1 MLTAALAG
9 FFLILEFL
17 VSLLSSGPQDILAQT
32 AWQEETV
39 GLPNGVGL
47 LEAAVLGVSLVLAL
61 AVLIASAGW
70 PLSRGSFRPTLS
82 LATGALAAIALAG
95 VGAYLAFSGV
105 LGENVAYS
113 EHTVHRSILE
123 PGGLALIAAIFLT
136 LIIAGFINRYAL
148 GLLIVAWLAAASVF
162 GFLDPAPV
170 DGLYLF
176 QRPERLE
183 VTLEYADVVER
194 YQQTDTPLIE
204 EPEAPPEPPEEV
216 EAQQPPVVNISV
228 VADVMVEQLEAPP
241 PVPVFWVSGAFHT
254 RYLRTATGDVY
265 ENGTWTQLDPGHLP
279 VDEDNLVPD
288 SVIAALEGLRATE
301 SGIAQPERLNQA
313 LLAYPTLEAVQYVP
327 DVIVITPYYEGETFG
342 EGVVPSADHLVR
354 VFVPASYY
362 PFSGTLRV
370 SGPTGSYQL
379 NTTVPQFAPSDILAA
394 GPAQDSTYLQ
404 LPDDLPARV
413 LELAE
418 QFRGDESPYLRAN
431 RLHGF
436 LREKFAYFTPEPGRT
451 VIARPDGQDPID
463 WFLFERRGGDS
474 RSFSNAFAILA
485 RAAGIPAR
493 VVAGWA
499 IEADGEAQIVTA
511 DQAHQWAEIALEGIG
526 WVRFDPTRHDAFPPD
541 VVEAQLPMLVE
552 ELQGSE
558 DPQERQEAAE
568 ALGDIAAPEA
578 LPALVDAAINDES
591 TAVQLTAETALHKI
605 GTDELIEL
613 LLNHE
618 DPLVRE
624 AAADGLRVVG
634 TSRAVDPLRQALS
647 SDVDARVRLATV
659 KALEKIGGERAE
671 EGLLQAALSD
681 EDQGVRER
689 SVLALGK
696 NKAAWTVAE
705 IATLLRSDADPVIRA
720 AAAWS
725 LGEIQ
730 VPGALLPLVEA
741 RSDDPVEAV
750 RQAAAEA
757 LLKWDRNALIRV
769 LEESDNP
776 EERATAARLL
786 GELGDVRAAPALVE
800 ALDDPEAVVRLAALD
815 ALKLL
820 GNYIALENGG
830 GHLSI
835 NGATS
840 LFIPG
845 TTALTAT
852 KPPHI
857 PVFAVEGAS
866 HTSYLRSAVGEIYV
880 NGSWLASKGPGYLNE
895 DYTVSIPYGDI
906 HPTVDAAST
915 HTNEIAV
922 TSHDTSRRLAAGV
935 VPISKR
941 LSKMF
946 VRGTYWQKSAT
957 FTMDDPTSRF
967 AWVAEVDDF
976 SDAQLNAAGRWPGGV
991 ESPNTALPEW
1001 ALRGRIHDLA
1011 VEITAGHSTSY
1022 AQAKAIE
1029 TYLRTNYTYSFAES
1043 PQDALPPPGQDP
1055 VDWFLFDKREGT
1067 CGTFSSAFV
1076 MLARSVGLPAR
1087 VVSGWAIGQTPYQQT
1102 VSTDQ
1107 AHQWAEVAFEGLGWV
1122 EFEPTAAG
1130 PGSRAAL
1137 NTLGGGNKDAV
1148 VEALQAL
1155 EEAGEQVTELENGG
1169 FVVEKGGGQYFVPGT
1184 TTAQAPGLLKTPL
1197 FTVTGAAETGYLRT
1211 ATGDVYEDGRWRQL
1225 DPVTIGA
1232 QPSEIVSAVI
1242 WRHLSSADGNFAD
1255 LPFERRANASL
1266 LGVQTFFYS
1275 QRTDEITIRSINPN
1289 TGLPSGAMPVSRDLA
1304 TMSLEGQYF
1313 PYSRTFRSDVSTG
1326 TYSFSTH
1333 IESFSRDVYEQA
1345 RPATDPTY
1353 LQLPP
1358 GLPDRIR
1365 ALALRITQG
1374 QRSTY
1379 AKAKAIETYLRTTYP
1394 YRLADSPEDRPPSGR
1409 DPVDWFLFD
1418 HREGTCGVFSSAFV
1432 VLARSVG
1439 IPARVVSGWAISA
1452 MPETQTVKANQAH
1465 QWAEIGLENVGWVTI
1480 EATASGGPPSRAVGG
1495 GGDGGSSSQP
1505 GGDVPD
1511 DPPPPPPPPLD
1522 TVTDITLSPAEV
1534 RRERPFTVGGTVYTV
1549 TGHTVDGMTVEIYV
1563 NETKEHGGTKIGTAT
1578 TRFGRWS
1585 AEVSL
1590 PRDMERG
1597 PYQLLAH
1604 AVANDHFEESWSDP
1618 DISVFSGTGLELTGP
1633 TRVPVDD
1640 EAEFSGKLTE
1650 ETGDGVEGSEL
1661 EIVVDG
1667 TVADTIT
1674 TEAFGRFSFT
1684 RAFPDPGPHWVE
1696 VKLKDQEYLLDNR
1709 ARINLEVTLPTATA
1723 VEAPVSV
1730 EVGEEFRVT
1739 GTLHGARGEPLEDR
1753 VVRVQIGGL
1762 PAQQVS
1768 TDAEGAFELTGAL
1781 DSPGAVTV
1789 HAEFPGDGPVLQ
1801 SQATARLSVRES
1813 SLLTLNGPSAIELGD
1828 GATFTGR
1835 LSTTADAPI
1844 AQSTLSIFDG
1854 GGAELATLT
1863 TDDDGGF
1870 SYEHEAFFQSGSQSL
1885 AAQFPGADFIVAS
1898 SARFAFSV
1906 LAPTSMSLESPEI
1919 VRDSETFTLRGSLS
1933 DGNGQPVPGVEVE
1946 VTGSGARTLTTDADG
1961 VFTWEALAVFEQGV
1975 ADSPHESPFSVEV
1988 AFAGSDKLAPSAAAA
2003 DVVIGVPRV
2012 VLEPLEP
2019 VARGEAVT
2027 LRGTALLGNRPME
2040 GVELTVGEQGGA
2052 VSDAAG
2058 AFAHLYR
2065 VPTDHPL
2072 GASEVTVAAADLNIS
2087 ESVSLEVRSAVNIIV
2102 SPVDKVRPGE
2112 LAMLQATLLDDRWE
2126 GVGQATLRTD
2136 GGVEIVTD
2144 RQGVALLELTVPDGQ
2159 EPVVLPVTFTFDGDD
2174 SHMPLTYL
2182 YGVTV
2187 TPLGFN
2193 WLLWV
2198 GAPGVVAALAAAGY
2212 AGRRM
2217 NVAPLPP
2224 ALRRRSMIAAQAA
2237 EAASMADE
2245 EANAEEAPVE
2255 TRAPVSLEIDF
2266 AKPAADLPD
2275 VWGVGEVVDIK
2286 VQTADSH
2293 GDALAGVELEVTVSG
2308 EDTAALVTGDD
2319 GACALRLAADETGE
2333 YMVAVAFA
2341 GDEDHLPASASRSYR
2356 VVDYREEIVRL
2367 YNVFLDWARETTGI
2381 DIDQATPREVE
2392 LMLVTRGTRVPQK
2405 SLDELISR
2413 FEEADYSEHPIARR
2427 HYASM
2432 YRAWR
2437 AVVEA

>member
-1 MLTAALAG
+1 
-9 FFLILEFL
+9 
-17 VSLLSSGPQDILAQT
+17 
-32 AWQEETV
+32 
-39 GLPNGVGL
+39 
-47 LEAAVLGVSLVLAL
+47 
-61 AVLIASAGW
+61 
-70 PLSRGSFRPTLS
+70 
-82 LATGALAAIALAG
+82 
-95 VGAYLAFSGV
+95 
-105 LGENVAYS
+105 
-113 EHTVHRSILE
+113 
-123 PGGLALIAAIFLT
+123 
-136 LIIAGFINRYAL
+136 
-148 GLLIVAWLAAASVF
+148 
-162 GFLDPAPV
+162 
-170 DGLYLF
+170 
-176 QRPERLE
+176 
-183 VTLEYADVVER
+183 
-194 YQQTDTPLIE
+194 
-204 EPEAPPEPPEEV
+204 
-216 EAQQPPVVNISV
+216 
-228 VADVMVEQLEAPP
+228 
-241 PVPVFWVSGAFHT
+241 
-254 RYLRTATGDVY
+254 
-265 ENGTWTQLDPGHLP
+265 
-279 VDEDNLVPD
+279 
-288 SVIAALEGLRATE
+288 
-301 SGIAQPERLNQA
+301 
-313 LLAYPTLEAVQYVP
+313 
-327 DVIVITPYYEGETFG
+327 
-342 EGVVPSADHLVR
+342 
-354 VFVPASYY
+354 
-362 PFSGTLRV
+362 
-370 SGPTGSYQL
+370 
-379 NTTVPQFAPSDILAA
+379 
-394 GPAQDSTYLQ
+394 
-404 LPDDLPARV
+404 
-413 LELAE
+413 
-418 QFRGDESPYLRAN
+418 
-431 RLHGF
+431 
-436 LREKFAYFTPEPGRT
+436 
-451 VIARPDGQDPID
+451 
-463 WFLFERRGGDS
+463 
-474 RSFSNAFAILA
+474 
-485 RAAGIPAR
+485 
-493 VVAGWA
+493 
-499 IEADGEAQIVTA
+499 
-511 DQAHQWAEIALEGIG
+511 
-526 WVRFDPTRHDAFPPD
+526 
-541 VVEAQLPMLVE
+541 
-552 ELQGSE
+552 
-558 DPQERQEAAE
+558 
-568 ALGDIAAPEA
+568 
-578 LPALVDAAINDES
+578 
-591 TAVQLTAETALHKI
+591 
-605 GTDELIEL
+605 
-613 LLNHE
+613 
-618 DPLVRE
+618 
-624 AAADGLRVVG
+624 
-634 TSRAVDPLRQALS
+634 
-647 SDVDARVRLATV
+647 
-659 KALEKIGGERAE
+659 
-671 EGLLQAALSD
+671 
-681 EDQGVRER
+681 
-689 SVLALGK
+689 
-696 NKAAWTVAE
+696 
-705 IATLLRSDADPVIRA
+705 
-720 AAAWS
+720 
-725 LGEIQ
+725 
-730 VPGALLPLVEA
+730 
-741 RSDDPVEAV
+741 
-750 RQAAAEA
+750 
-757 LLKWDRNALIRV
+757 
-769 LEESDNP
+769 
-776 EERATAARLL
+776 
-786 GELGDVRAAPALVE
+786 
-800 ALDDPEAVVRLAALD
+800 
-815 ALKLL
+815 
-820 GNYIALENGG
+820 
-830 GHLSI
+830 
-835 NGATS
+835 
-840 LFIPG
+840 
-845 TTALTAT
+845 
-852 KPPHI
+852 
-857 PVFAVEGAS
+857 
-866 HTSYLRSAVGEIYV
+866 
-880 NGSWLASKGPGYLNE
+880 
-895 DYTVSIPYGDI
+895 
-906 HPTVDAAST
+906 
-915 HTNEIAV
+915 
-922 TSHDTSRRLAAGV
+922 
-935 VPISKR
+935 
-941 LSKMF
+941 
-946 VRGTYWQKSAT
+946 
-957 FTMDDPTSRF
+957 MDDPTSRF

-991 ESPNTALPEW
+991 DSPNTALPEW

-1029 TYLRTNYTYSFAES
+1029 RYLRTNYTYAFAES

-1076 MLARSVGLPAR
+1076 LLARSVGLPAR

-1107 AHQWAEVAFEGLGWV
+1107 AHQWAEVALEGLGWV

-1137 NTLGGGNKDAV
+1137 DTLGGGGNEDAV
-1148 VEALQAL
+1148 VQALQAL

-1169 FVVEKGGGQYFVPGT
+1169 FLLEKGGSQYFVPGT
-1184 TTAQAPGLLKTPL
+1184 TTAQSPGLLKTPL
-1197 FTVTGAAETGYLRT
+1197 YTVTGAAETSYLRT

-1225 DPVTIGA
+1225 DPVFIGA
-1232 QPSEIVSAVI
+1232 QPNSSFSAVI
-1242 WRHLSSADGNFAD
+1242 WRHLSSAVGNFAG

-1266 LGVQTFFYS
+1266 FGVQTFFYS

-1304 TMSLEGQYF
+1304 TVSLEGQYF
-1313 PYSRTFRSDVSTG
+1313 PYSRTFRSGVSTG
-1326 TYSFSTH
+1326 AYSFSTH

-1345 RPATDPTY
+1345 RPASDPTY
-1353 LQLPP
+1353 TQLPP

-1374 QRSTY
+1374 HRSTY
-1379 AKAKAIETYLRTTYP
+1379 AKAKALEKYLRTTYP
-1394 YRLADSPEDRPPSGR
+1394 YRFADGPEDRPPSGR

-1452 MPETQTVKANQAH
+1452 KPGTQTVKASQAH
-1465 QWAEIGLENVGWVTI
+1465 QWAEIALDNIGWVTI
-1480 EATASGGPPSRAVGG
+1480 EATASGGPPSRAAGG

-1522 TVTDITLSPAEV
+1522 TVTAITQSPAEV

-1604 AVANDHFEESWSDP
+1604 AVANDDFEESWSDP

-1650 ETGDGVEGSEL
+1650 ETGEGVAGSEL

-1696 VKLKDQEYLLDNR
+1696 VKLKDQEYLLDNV
-1709 ARINLEVTLPTATA
+1709 ARINLEVTLPTATT

-1739 GTLHGARGEPLEDR
+1739 GMLRGARGEPLEGR
-1753 VVRVQIGGL
+1753 AVSVQIGGL
-1762 PAQQVS
+1762 PAQRVS

-1789 HAEFPGDGPVLQ
+1789 HAEFPGDGPVLL
-1801 SQATARLSVRES
+1801 SQATARLSVLES
-1813 SLLTLNGPSAIELGD
+1813 SLLTLNGPSAIELGG

-1835 LSTTADAPI
+1835 LTTTADAPI

-1854 GGAELATLT
+1854 GGSELATVT

-1885 AAQFPGADFIVAS
+1885 TAEFPGADFIVAS

-1906 LAPTSMSLESPEI
+1906 LAPTSMSLEAPEI

-1933 DGNGQPVPGVEVE
+1933 DGNGQPVPGVELE
-1946 VTGSGARTLTTDADG
+1946 VTGSGARTFTTDAGG
-1961 VFTWEALAVFEQGV
+1961 VFTWEALAVFDQAV

-2072 GASEVTVAAADLNIS
+2072 GASEVTVAVADLNIR
-2087 ESVSLEVRSAVNIIV
+2087 ESVTLEVRSAVNIIV

-2136 GGVEIVTD
+2136 DGVEIITD
-2144 RQGVALLELTVPDGQ
+2144 RQGVALLDFTVPDGQ

-2174 SHMPLTYL
+2174 FHMPLTYL

-2198 GAPGVVAALAAAGY
+2198 GAPSVVVALAAAGY
-2212 AGRRM
+2212 AGRRIG
-2217 NVAPLPP
+2217 VAPLPP
-2224 ALRRRSMIAAQAA
+2224 ALRRRSMVAAQAA

-2245 EANAEEAPVE
+2245 DADAEEAPVE
-2255 TRAPVSLEIDF
+2255 TRALVSLEIDF
-2266 AKPAADLPD
+2266 SKPAADLPD
-2275 VWGVGEVVDIK
+2275 VWGVGELVDIK
-2286 VQTADSH
+2286 VQTADSQ
-2293 GDALAGVELEVTVSG
+2293 GDALAGVELEITVTG
-2308 EDTAALVTGDD
+2308 EDPAALVTGDD

-2333 YMVAVAFA
+2333 YMVVVVFA
-2341 GDEDHLPASASRSYR
+2341 GDEDYLPTSASRSYR

-2367 YNVFLDWARETTGI
+2367 YNTFLDWARETTGS

-2437 AVVEA
+2437 DVVEA

>member
-1 MLTAALAG
+1 M
-9 FFLILEFL
+9 
-17 VSLLSSGPQDILAQT
+17 
-32 AWQEETV
+32 
-39 GLPNGVGL
+39 
-47 LEAAVLGVSLVLAL
+47 
-61 AVLIASAGW
+61 
-70 PLSRGSFRPTLS
+70 
-82 LATGALAAIALAG
+82 
-95 VGAYLAFSGV
+95 
-105 LGENVAYS
+105 
-113 EHTVHRSILE
+113 
-123 PGGLALIAAIFLT
+123 
-136 LIIAGFINRYAL
+136 
-148 GLLIVAWLAAASVF
+148 
-162 GFLDPAPV
+162 
-170 DGLYLF
+170 
-176 QRPERLE
+176 
-183 VTLEYADVVER
+183 
-194 YQQTDTPLIE
+194 
-204 EPEAPPEPPEEV
+204 
-216 EAQQPPVVNISV
+216 
-228 VADVMVEQLEAPP
+228 
-241 PVPVFWVSGAFHT
+241 
-254 RYLRTATGDVY
+254 
-265 ENGTWTQLDPGHLP
+265 
-279 VDEDNLVPD
+279 
-288 SVIAALEGLRATE
+288 
-301 SGIAQPERLNQA
+301 
-313 LLAYPTLEAVQYVP
+313 
-327 DVIVITPYYEGETFG
+327 
-342 EGVVPSADHLVR
+342 
-354 VFVPASYY
+354 
-362 PFSGTLRV
+362 
-370 SGPTGSYQL
+370 
-379 NTTVPQFAPSDILAA
+379 
-394 GPAQDSTYLQ
+394 
-404 LPDDLPARV
+404 
-413 LELAE
+413 
-418 QFRGDESPYLRAN
+418 
-431 RLHGF
+431 
-436 LREKFAYFTPEPGRT
+436 
-451 VIARPDGQDPID
+451 
-463 WFLFERRGGDS
+463 
-474 RSFSNAFAILA
+474 
-485 RAAGIPAR
+485 
-493 VVAGWA
+493 
-499 IEADGEAQIVTA
+499 
-511 DQAHQWAEIALEGIG
+511 
-526 WVRFDPTRHDAFPPD
+526 
-541 VVEAQLPMLVE
+541 
-552 ELQGSE
+552 
-558 DPQERQEAAE
+558 
-568 ALGDIAAPEA
+568 
-578 LPALVDAAINDES
+578 DAAINDES

-613 LLNHE
+613 LLYHE

-634 TSRAVDPLRQALS
+634 TSKAVDPLRQALS

-705 IATLLRSDADPVIRA
+705 IATLLRSDDDPVIRA
-720 AAAWS
+720 AAAWA
-725 LGEIQ
+725 LGEIKG
-730 VPGALLPLVEA
+730 PGALLPLLDA
-741 RSDDPVEAV
+741 SAYDPAEAV

-757 LLKWDRNALIRV
+757 LLKWDRISLTRV
-769 LEESDNP
+769 LKESDNP

-786 GELGDVRAAPALVE
+786 GELGDARAVPALVE
-800 ALDDPEAVVRLAALD
+800 ALDDPEAIVRLAALD

-830 GHLSI
+830 GHLST
-835 NGATS
+835 NEGPTT
-840 LFIPG
+840 FIPG
-845 TTALTAT
+845 ASAFTAT
-852 KPPHI
+852 RPPML
-857 PVFAVEGAS
+857 PVFTVEGAS
-866 HTSYLRSAVGEIYV
+866 HTGYLRSGVGEIYV
-880 NGSWLASKGPGYLNE
+880 NGRWLASEGPGYLNE
-895 DYTVSIPYGDI
+895 DFTVPIRYGDI

-915 HTNEIAV
+915 HTDEITV
-922 TSHDTSRRLAAGV
+922 TSLDTTRKLAAGV

-957 FTMDDPTSRF
+957 FTIDDPTSSF
-967 AWVAEVDDF
+967 TWVAEVDDF
-976 SDAQLNAAGRWPGGV
+976 SDAQLNAAGRWTSGV
-991 ESPNTALPEW
+991 DSPYTALPEW

-1029 TYLRTNYTYSFAES
+1029 EYLRTNYTYAFAES

-1076 MLARSVGLPAR
+1076 LLARSVGLPAR
-1087 VVSGWAIGQTPYQQT
+1087 VVTGWAIGQTPYQQT

-1107 AHQWAEVAFEGLGWV
+1107 AHQWAEVALEGLGWV

-1137 NTLGGGNKDAV
+1137 DTLGGGNEDAV

-1155 EEAGEQVTELENGG
+1155 EEAGQQVTELENGG
-1169 FVVEKGGGQYFVPGT
+1169 FVLEKGGSQYFVPGT
-1184 TTAQAPGLLKTPL
+1184 TTAQSPGLLETPL
-1197 FTVTGAAETGYLRT
+1197 FKVTGAAHTGYLRT
-1211 ATGDVYEDGRWRQL
+1211 ATGDVYAGGRWRQL
-1225 DPVTIGA
+1225 DPVAIDTTPGA
-1232 QPSEIVSAVI
+1232 NVPGIV
-1242 WRHLSSADGNFAD
+1242 WRHFDRASGNFAGV
-1255 LPFERRANASL
+1255 PFERRGTVSL
-1266 LGVQTFFYS
+1266 FGVYEHYYGQWK
-1275 QRTDEITIRSINPN
+1275 DEITLQSIDPDAS
-1289 TGLPSGAMPVSRDLA
+1289 LPSGTMPVSRGLY
-1304 TMSLEGQYF
+1304 TVTLGGEYF
-1313 PYSRTFRSDVSTG
+1313 PYSRTFRSAASTDA
-1326 TYSFSTH
+1326 YSFNSH
-1333 IESFSRDVYEQA
+1333 VESFSQETFEQA
-1345 RPATDPTY
+1345 KPATDPTY

-1365 ALALRITQG
+1365 ELAMRITQG
-1374 QRSTY
+1374 HRSTY

-1394 YRLADSPEDRPPSGR
+1394 YRLANSPDDRPPSGR

-1439 IPARVVSGWAISA
+1439 IPARVVSGWMIAA
-1452 MPETQTVKANQAH
+1452 TPETQTVKANQAH
-1465 QWAEIGLENVGWVTI
+1465 QWAEIALEGLGWI
-1480 EATASGGPPSRAVGG
+1480 RFEPTAAGGAPSRVAGEGPP
-1495 GGDGGSSSQP
+1495 P
-1505 GGDVPD
+1505 
-1511 DPPPPPPPPLD
+1511 PPPPPPPPLD
-1522 TVTDITLSPAEV
+1522 TVTSITQSPAEV
-1534 RRERPFTVGGTVYTV
+1534 RRERPFTVGGTVYTA

-1604 AVANDHFEESWSDP
+1604 AVANNHFEESWSDP

-1650 ETGDGVEGSEL
+1650 ETGEGVAGSVL

-1674 TEAFGRFSFT
+1674 TQEFGRFSFT
-1684 RAFPDPGPHWVE
+1684 QAFPDPGPHWVE
-1696 VKLKDQEYLLDNR
+1696 VKLKDQEYLLDNV
-1709 ARINLEVTLPTATA
+1709 ARINLEVTLPTATI

-1730 EVGEEFRVT
+1730 EVGEEFSVT

-1753 VVRVQIGGL
+1753 TVLVRIGGQ

-1768 TDAEGAFELTGAL
+1768 TDAEGAFELSGAL
-1781 DSPGAVTV
+1781 DSPGPVMV
-1789 HAEFPGDGPVLQ
+1789 QAEFPGDGPVLQ

-1813 SLLTLNGPSAIELGD
+1813 SLLTLNGPSAIELGG

-1835 LSTTADAPI
+1835 LTTTADAPI
-1844 AQSTLSIFDG
+1844 AQSTLSIVDG
-1854 GGAELATLT
+1854 GGAELATVT

-1870 SYEHEAFFQSGSQSL
+1870 SYEHDAFFQSGSQSL
-1885 AAQFPGADFIVAS
+1885 TAEFPGADFIVAS

-1906 LAPTSMSLESPEI
+1906 IAPTSMSLEAPEI

-1933 DGNGQPVPGVEVE
+1933 DHNGQPVPGVEVE
-1946 VTGSGARTLTTDADG
+1946 VNGSGARTLTTDADG
-1961 VFTWEALAVFEQGV
+1961 VFSWEALAVFDQGV
-1975 ADSPHESPFSVEV
+1975 ADSPHESPFAVEV

-2027 LRGTALLGNRPME
+2027 LRGTTLLGNRPMG

-2087 ESVSLEVRSAVNIIV
+2087 ESVTLEVRSAVNIIV

-2112 LAMLQATLLDDRWE
+2112 LAILQATLLDDRWE

-2136 GGVEIVTD
+2136 GGVEVVTD
-2144 RQGVALLELTVPDGQ
+2144 RQGVALLDFTVPEGQ

-2217 NVAPLPP
+2217 GVAPLPP
-2224 ALRRRSMIAAQAA
+2224 GLRRRSMVAAQAA
-2237 EAASMADE
+2237 EAASIADE
-2245 EANAEEAPVE
+2245 DADAEEAPVE
-2255 TRAPVSLEIDF
+2255 TRALVSLEIDF
-2266 AKPAADLPD
+2266 SKSAADLPD

-2286 VQTADSH
+2286 VQTADSQ
-2293 GDALAGVELEVTVSG
+2293 DRALAGVELEVTVTG
-2308 EDTAALVTGDD
+2308 EDAAALVTGDD
-2319 GACALRLAADETGE
+2319 GACALRVTADETGE

-2341 GDEDHLPASASRSYR
+2341 GDEDHLSASVSRSYR

-2367 YNVFLDWARETTGI
+2367 YNVFLDWARERTESA
-2381 DIDQATPREVE
+2381 IDQATPREVE

-2427 HYASM
+2427 HYESM

-2437 AVVEA
+2437 DVVEA

>member
-1 MLTAALAG
+1 MSSNLVRQARLLLMLTAALAG

-82 LATGALAAIALAG
+82 LAAGALAAIVLAG
-95 VGAYLAFSGV
+95 VGVYLAFSGV
-105 LGENVAYS
+105 LGENVAYN

-123 PGGLALIAAIFLT
+123 PGGLALLAAIFLT

-204 EPEAPPEPPEEV
+204 EPEEPPEPPEEV

-241 PVPVFWVSGAFHT
+241 PAPVFWVSGAFHT

-265 ENGTWTQLDPGHLP
+265 ENGAWTQLDPGHLP

-301 SGIAQPERLNQA
+301 TGIAQPERLDEA
-313 LLAYPTLEAVQYVP
+313 LLAFPTLEAVQYVP

-394 GPAQDSTYLQ
+394 APAQDSTYLQ

-418 QFRGDESPYLRAN
+418 QFRGDESPYIRAN

-436 LREKFAYFTPEPGRT
+436 LREKFAYFTPEPGRA

-499 IEADGEAQIVTA
+499 IEADGEAQVVTA
-511 DQAHQWAEIALEGIG
+511 DQAHQWAEIALAGIG

-541 VVEAQLPMLVE
+541 VLEAELPMLVE

-568 ALGDIAAPEA
+568 ALGDIAAPEG

-591 TAVQLTAETALHKI
+591 TAVQLSAETALHKI

-634 TSRAVDPLRQALS
+634 SSRAVDPLRQALS

-705 IATLLRSDADPVIRA
+705 VATLLRSDADPVIRA

-800 ALDDPEAVVRLAALD
+800 ALDDPDADVRQAALD
-815 ALKLL
+815 ALKSL
-820 GNYIALENGG
+820 GNYIALENGSGYLYTSG
-830 GHLSI
+830 GP
-835 NGATS
+835 TS
-840 LFIPG
+840 FIPG
-845 TTALTAT
+845 ATAFTAV
-852 KPPHI
+852 KPPML

-922 TSHDTSRRLAAGV
+922 TSLDTSRRLAAGV

-991 ESPNTALPEW
+991 DSPNTALPEW

-1087 VVSGWAIGQTPYQQT
+1087 VVSGWAIGPTSKSQIVY
-1102 VSTDQ
+1102 TDQ

-1122 EFEPTAAG
+1122 AFEPTASG
-1130 PGSRAAL
+1130 PLTRAAA
-1137 NTLGGGNKDAV
+1137 GAPAADDP
-1148 VEALQAL
+1148 EEL
-1155 EEAGEQVTELENGG
+1155 EETLRSWEDAGADVDRLENGG
-1169 FVVEKGGGQYFVPGT
+1169 AVVRTGGGGGQGQQGGEGGGQGQQGGGGGGQGQQGGGGGGQGQQGGGGGGQGGQGGGQQAQTLFPGT
-1184 TTAQAPGLLKTPL
+1184 STRQAGQPIAIPV
-1197 FTVTGAAETGYLRT
+1197 FRVEGAANTNYLRT
-1211 ATGDVYEDGRWRQL
+1211 AVGDVYENGGWRQL
-1225 DPVTIGA
+1225 DPVGLNIA
-1232 QPSEIVSAVI
+1232 DNESIPDEV
-1242 WRHLSSADGNFAD
+1242 WRQFISGTGEFSH
-1255 LPFERRANASL
+1255 LPFERRSSAAL
-1266 LGVQTFFYS
+1266 FG
-1275 QRTDEITIRSINPN
+1275 QRQNPIRVRNEQIRVF
-1289 TGLPSGAMPVSRDLA
+1289 TAEGYATLPLRTMPVSPDLQNIIVDGDYYPF
-1304 TMSLEGQYF
+1304 S
-1313 PYSRTFRSDVSTG
+1313 G
-1326 TYSFSTH
+1326 TYH
-1333 IESFSRDVYEQA
+1333 INNLVSSYSYTSRIVSYSSGEYLRA
-1345 RPATDPTY
+1345 RVVADPTY

-1358 GLPDRIR
+1358 DLPARIR
-1365 ALALRITQG
+1365 ELAEQVTAG
-1374 QRSTY
+1374 HNSPY
-1379 AKAKAIETYLRTTYP
+1379 AKATALETYLRTQYTYG
-1394 YRLADSPEDRPPSGR
+1394 YADDPADYPPPGR
-1409 DPVDWFLFD
+1409 DPIDWFLFD
-1418 HREGTCGVFSSAFV
+1418 HREGTCGVYSSAFV
-1432 VLARSVG
+1432 VMARSVG
-1439 IPARVVSGWAISA
+1439 IPARVVSGWSIARESGV
-1452 MPETQTVKANQAH
+1452 QTVYTDQAH
-1465 QWAEIGLENVGWVTI
+1465 QWAEIALSGIGWVEFEPTGS
-1480 EATASGGPPSRAVGG
+1480 ANGPLARIFRDSII
-1495 GGDGGSSSQP
+1495 S
-1505 GGDVPD
+1505 
-1511 DPPPPPPPPLD
+1511 PPPPPPPLD

-1549 TGHTVDGMTVEIYV
+1549 TGHTVDGVTVEIYV

-1604 AVANDHFEESWSDP
+1604 AVANDDFEESWSDP

-1633 TRVPVDD
+1633 SRVPVDD

-1650 ETGDGVEGSEL
+1650 ETGEGVAGSEL

-1674 TEAFGRFSFT
+1674 TQEFGRFSFT
-1684 RAFPDPGPHWVE
+1684 RAFPGP
-1696 VKLKDQEYLLDNR
+1696 
-1709 ARINLEVTLPTATA
+1709 
-1723 VEAPVSV
+1723 
-1730 EVGEEFRVT
+1730 
-1739 GTLHGARGEPLEDR
+1739 
-1753 VVRVQIGGL
+1753 
-1762 PAQQVS
+1762 
-1768 TDAEGAFELTGAL
+1768 
-1781 DSPGAVTV
+1781 
-1789 HAEFPGDGPVLQ
+1789 
-1801 SQATARLSVRES
+1801 
-1813 SLLTLNGPSAIELGD
+1813 
-1828 GATFTGR
+1828 
-1835 LSTTADAPI
+1835 
-1844 AQSTLSIFDG
+1844 
-1854 GGAELATLT
+1854 
-1863 TDDDGGF
+1863 
-1870 SYEHEAFFQSGSQSL
+1870 
-1885 AAQFPGADFIVAS
+1885 
-1898 SARFAFSV
+1898 
-1906 LAPTSMSLESPEI
+1906 
-1919 VRDSETFTLRGSLS
+1919 
-1933 DGNGQPVPGVEVE
+1933 
-1946 VTGSGARTLTTDADG
+1946 
-1961 VFTWEALAVFEQGV
+1961 
-1975 ADSPHESPFSVEV
+1975 
-1988 AFAGSDKLAPSAAAA
+1988 
-2003 DVVIGVPRV
+2003 
-2012 VLEPLEP
+2012 
-2019 VARGEAVT
+2019 
-2027 LRGTALLGNRPME
+2027 
-2040 GVELTVGEQGGA
+2040 
-2052 VSDAAG
+2052 
-2058 AFAHLYR
+2058 
-2065 VPTDHPL
+2065 
-2072 GASEVTVAAADLNIS
+2072 
-2087 ESVSLEVRSAVNIIV
+2087 RSA
-2102 SPVDKVRPGE
+2102 
-2112 LAMLQATLLDDRWE
+2112 
-2126 GVGQATLRTD
+2126 
-2136 GGVEIVTD
+2136 
-2144 RQGVALLELTVPDGQ
+2144 
-2159 EPVVLPVTFTFDGDD
+2159 
-2174 SHMPLTYL
+2174 
-2182 YGVTV
+2182 
-2187 TPLGFN
+2187 LG
-2193 WLLWV
+2193 
-2198 GAPGVVAALAAAGY
+2198 
-2212 AGRRM
+2212 
-2217 NVAPLPP
+2217 
-2224 ALRRRSMIAAQAA
+2224 
-2237 EAASMADE
+2237 
-2245 EANAEEAPVE
+2245 
-2255 TRAPVSLEIDF
+2255 
-2266 AKPAADLPD
+2266 
-2275 VWGVGEVVDIK
+2275 
-2286 VQTADSH
+2286 
-2293 GDALAGVELEVTVSG
+2293 
-2308 EDTAALVTGDD
+2308 
-2319 GACALRLAADETGE
+2319 
-2333 YMVAVAFA
+2333 
-2341 GDEDHLPASASRSYR
+2341 
-2356 VVDYREEIVRL
+2356 
-2367 YNVFLDWARETTGI
+2367 
-2381 DIDQATPREVE
+2381 
-2392 LMLVTRGTRVPQK
+2392 
-2405 SLDELISR
+2405 
-2413 FEEADYSEHPIARR
+2413 
-2427 HYASM
+2427 
-2432 YRAWR
+2432 
-2437 AVVEA
+2437 